1 MAASHP
7 MTASPRTIPLTR
19 RPPGAPAYYLGRPA
33 CLWLAAHSPTRH
45 RLRPAGRTAQPPA
58 A

>member
-1 MAASHP
+1 MTASHR
-7 MTASPRTIPLTR
+7 MTASPRTIPLT

-33 CLWLAAHSPTRH
+33 YLWLAAHGPIR
-45 RLRPAGRTAQPPA
+45 RRNRPAGRTAQPPA

>member
-7 MTASPRTIPLTR
+7 MTASPRTIPLTC

-33 CLWLAAHSPTRH
+33 HLWLAAYGPTGCRF
-45 RLRPAGRTAQPPA
+45 RSAGRTAQPPA

>member
-1 MAASHP
+1 MTASHR
-7 MTASPRTIPLTR
+7 MTASPRTIPLT

-33 CLWLAAHSPTRH
+33 YLWLAAHGPIR
-45 RLRPAGRTAQPPA
+45 RRNRPAGRTAQRPA